1 MSVTSDAPGGSS
13 VPAAASSD
21 DALVAALSD
30 PQVRASLA
38 VLAQNAPTLAFL
50 VTAGNELLGRSR
62 DIVDN
67 VSDRIQQVRDGVGG
81 TDSSQLESYTGLVKA
96 FGEASPTVQA
106 FLQSPVLQPEVVD
119 VIGRLGEAAAEA
131 DRATRGRTT
140 SISVWQLWREL
151 RKDPQMGQTMAFGVE
166 FAKAFGRHQS
176 QGR

>member
-1 MSVTSDAPGGSS
+1 MSVTSDAPGGSTS
-13 VPAAASSD
+13 PTAAGSD

-50 VTAGNELLGRSR
+50 VPAGNELLGRSR

-119 VIGRLGEAAAEA
+119 VIGRVGQAAVEA
-131 DRATRGRTT
+131 DKATKGRTKHVT
-140 SISVWQLWREL
+140 MWQLWREV
-151 RKDPQMGQTMAFGVE
+151 RKDPNMGQTMAFAME
-166 FAKAFGRHQS
+166 FAKAFGRHQVKS
-176 QGR
+176 D